1 MKKTAIHCKIIVHD
15 ASPRAD
21 YATVALRFG
30 ATADSYSCWH
40 VRAQRNN
47 LDRIG
52 RTAFDHL
59 DRKTL
64 VRWEAER
71 IEHDPNAELWDTVPS
86 FGSPYAPEIE
96 ARSDAIGTD
105 AFFAFA
111 RCMHG
116 HRVETPSQLLA
127 LLACD
132 RRIALTVGWEWCV
145 GSECYTSIY
154 DVPSERRWSMSR
166 FLNSAEVL
174 EAKAALLIEQ
184 AERARACAERKAKE
198 AEAAESEAAE

>member
-1 MKKTAIHCKIIVHD
+1 MKKTAIHCKVIVHD

-30 ATADSYSCWH
+30 VTADSYSCWY

-47 LDRIG
+47 LDRVG

-64 VRWEAER
+64 IRWEAER

-86 FGSPYAPEIE
+86 FGTPYAPEVE
-96 ARSDAIGTD
+96 ARADAMGSDA
-105 AFFAFA
+105 FLSFV
-111 RCMHG
+111 RCMNG
-116 HRVETPSQLLA
+116 QRIETPSQILA

-132 RRIALTVGWEWCV
+132 RRIALTVEWEWFV
-145 GSECYTSIY
+145 GGNVYTSIH
-154 DVPSERRWSMSR
+154 DVPSERRWSMAR

-174 EAKAALLIEQ
+174 ESKAALLLEQ
-184 AERARACAERKAKE
+184 AERARARAERKAKE
-198 AEAAESEAAE
+198 AEEAESEAAE